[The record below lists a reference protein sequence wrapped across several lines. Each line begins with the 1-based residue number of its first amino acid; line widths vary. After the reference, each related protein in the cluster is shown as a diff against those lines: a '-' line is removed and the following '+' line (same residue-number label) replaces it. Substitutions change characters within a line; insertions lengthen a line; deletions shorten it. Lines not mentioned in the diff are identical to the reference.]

1 MPAERDGESEK
12 IWKLYW
18 ATAGFFIE
26 YSKNKSNPI
35 SRVNGDAVPDISGL
49 DTAVHGPVRLGVM
62 TALQV
67 EGTMGFTALKKRLRV
82 ADGAIG
88 MHLQKLEE
96 IGYVSSRKAFV
107 GKRPKTSYTM
117 TQKGREALF
126 GYLQTM
132 QRLID
137 SLGMESADQPNK
149 NTKT

>member
-1 MPAERDGESEK
+1 M
-12 IWKLYW
+12 
-18 ATAGFFIE
+18 
-26 YSKNKSNPI
+26 
-35 SRVNGDAVPDISGL
+35 
-49 DTAVHGPVRLGVM
+49 HGPVRLGVM

-67 EGTMGFTALKKRLRV
+67 VGTMDFTALKRRLRV

-96 IGYVSSRKAFV
+96 TGYVTSVKAFL

-117 TQKGREALF
+117 TQAGREALF

-137 SLGMESADQPNK
+137 SLGMESAGNPNI